1 MKKVILGI
9 LILVIIG
16 AAYGFYLYNKKTPS
30 LENTQP
36 FMSLTADEL
45 YQSFSLDETDA
56 TKKYQGKVLQVSGKI
71 LSISQSDSISNIIL
85 NAEDALF
92 GGINC
97 SFNSLGSMPKKGD
110 EIQVKGR
117 CQGYLTSVIL
127 NNCVIVK

>member
-1 MKKVILGI
+1 MKKVILSV

-30 LENTQP
+30 LEGTKP
-36 FMSLTADEL
+36 FMSLTANEL
-45 YQSFSLDETDA
+45 YQSFSLDETEA
-56 TKKYQGKVLQVSGKI
+56 IKKYQNKVLQVSGEI

-97 SFNSLGSMPKKGD
+97 SFNSLKIISQKGD

-117 CQGYLTSVIL
+117 CHGFLNSVIL
-127 NNCVIVK
+127 NNCLIVK